1 MDTFDTKITRD
12 WQISLERVLKK
23 HYLEID
29 MWKEYTVEAAS
40 NRLDLGRIVRKMIS
54 NGWQPIGG
62 VCIDI
67 HEEDAR
73 FLQSMVRTR
82 EE

>member
-1 MDTFDTKITRD
+1 VDSIRK
-12 WQISLERVLKK
+12 E
-23 HYLEID
+23 EIMKPRGEH
-29 MWKEYTVEAAS
+29 MWKEYTIEAAGS
-40 NRLDLGRIVRKMIS
+40 REDLGRLVRKMIS

-67 HEEDAR
+67 HEDSAR
-73 FLQSMVRTR
+73 FLQSMVRAR

>member
-1 MDTFDTKITRD
+1 
-12 WQISLERVLKK
+12 
-23 HYLEID
+23 
-29 MWKEYTVEAAS
+29 MWKEYPVAAAS

-67 HEEDAR
+67 HEEEAR

>member
-1 MDTFDTKITRD
+1 VDSIRK
-12 WQISLERVLKK
+12 E
-23 HYLEID
+23 EIMKPRGEH
-29 MWKEYTVEAAS
+29 MWKEYTIEAAGS
-40 NRLDLGRIVRKMIS
+40 KEDLGRLVRKMIS

-67 HEEDAR
+67 HEDSAR
-73 FLQSMVRTR
+73 FLQSMVRAR

>member
-1 MDTFDTKITRD
+1 MLPKT
-12 WQISLERVLKK
+12 S
-23 HYLEID
+23 

-40 NRLDLGRIVRKMIS
+40 NRQDLGRIVRKMIS

>member
-1 MDTFDTKITRD
+1 MDSIRK
-12 WQISLERVLKK
+12 E
-23 HYLEID
+23 EIMKPRGEH
-29 MWKEYTVEAAS
+29 MWKEYTIEAAG
-40 NRLDLGRIVRKMIS
+40 RREDLGRLVRKMIS

-67 HEEDAR
+67 HEDSAR
-73 FLQSMVRTR
+73 FLQSMVRAR

>member
-1 MDTFDTKITRD
+1 MASIRK
-12 WQISLERVLKK
+12 E
-23 HYLEID
+23 EIMNHLGGN
-29 MWKEYTVEAAS
+29 MWKEYTIEAAGS
-40 NRLDLGRIVRKMIS
+40 REDLGRLVRRMIS

-67 HEEDAR
+67 HEDSAR
-73 FLQSMVRTR
+73 FLQSMVRAR

>member
-1 MDTFDTKITRD
+1 MWNEYSIESASTKD
-12 WQISLERVLKK
+12 DL
-23 HYLEID
+23 
-29 MWKEYTVEAAS
+29 
-40 NRLDLGRIVRKMIS
+40 NRLVRKMMK

-67 HEEDAR
+67 HEDDFR
-73 FLQSMVRTR
+73 FLQTMVRTI

>member
-1 MDTFDTKITRD
+1 
-12 WQISLERVLKK
+12 
-23 HYLEID
+23 

-40 NRLDLGRIVRKMIS
+40 NRQDLGRIVRKMIS

-82 EE
+82 ED

>member
-1 MDTFDTKITRD
+1 M
-12 WQISLERVLKK
+12 WQ
-23 HYLEID
+23 
-29 MWKEYTVEAAS
+29 EYTIERAPSREDLA
-40 NRLDLGRIVRKMIS
+40 RLVRKMLG
-54 NGWQPIGG
+54 NGWQPVGG

-67 HEEDAR
+67 HEDEAR

>member
-1 MDTFDTKITRD
+1 MASIRK
-12 WQISLERVLKK
+12 E
-23 HYLEID
+23 EIMNHQGGN
-29 MWKEYTVEAAS
+29 MWKEYTIEAAGS
-40 NRLDLGRIVRKMIS
+40 REDLGRLVRKMIS

-67 HEEDAR
+67 HEDSAR
-73 FLQSMVRTR
+73 FLQSMVRAR

>member
-1 MDTFDTKITRD
+1 MDSIRK
-12 WQISLERVLKK
+12 E
-23 HYLEID
+23 EIMKPRGEH
-29 MWKEYTVEAAS
+29 MWKEYTIEAAGS
-40 NRLDLGRIVRKMIS
+40 KEDLGRLVRKMIS

-67 HEEDAR
+67 HEDSAR
-73 FLQSMVRTR
+73 FLQSMVRAR